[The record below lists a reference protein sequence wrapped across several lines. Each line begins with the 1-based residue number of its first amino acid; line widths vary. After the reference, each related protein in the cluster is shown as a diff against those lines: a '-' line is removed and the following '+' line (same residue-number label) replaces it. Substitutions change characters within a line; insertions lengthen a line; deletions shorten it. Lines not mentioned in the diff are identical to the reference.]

1 MVAVDKFT
9 KWIEYKI
16 CTGTR
21 AEKAV
26 EFISEI
32 MHRFGVPNRIIMD
45 LGSQFT
51 ASLFWVFCQDN
62 MIDV

>member
-1 MVAVDKFT
+1 MLVAIVKFT

-26 EFISEI
+26 DFISKI
-32 MHRFGVPNRIIMD
+32 MHRFGVPNKIITD
-45 LGSQFT
+45 LGS
-51 ASLFWVFCQDN
+51 
-62 MIDV
+62 